1 MNDKEKIEEL
11 ENQIKFL
18 KNQVSALKSAHRI
31 DWTKYYMFG
40 DGKYE
45 GGLCHDSVSGVT
57 ERARLLAL
65 RIISLYEYPY
75 GDRLC
80 VRSYNPPDARK
91 LTVKQ
96 ANFINGFLD
105 EIYPIVEKYAM
116 IALKNNDLPKCEE
129 AKAVD
134 K

>member
-1 MNDKEKIEEL
+1 MSEKEKIEEL

-40 DGKYE
+40 DGKYD

-65 RIISLYEYPY
+65 RIMSLYEQQW
-75 GDRLC
+75 GDRVC
-80 VRSYNPPDARK
+80 VRSCNPPDARK

-116 IALKNNDLPKCEE
+116 IALKNDELRKCEE

>member
-1 MNDKEKIEEL
+1 MNEKEKIEEL

-18 KNQVSALKSAHRI
+18 KKQVSALKSAHRI

-45 GGLCHDSVSGVT
+45 GGLCHYAVSGVT
-57 ERARLLAL
+57 ERARLLGL
-65 RIISLYEYPY
+65 RIMSLYEEPY
-75 GDRLC
+75 GDRWC
-80 VRSYNPPDARK
+80 VNSHNPPDARK

-116 IALKNNDLPKCEE
+116 IALNDKDNLQGD
-129 AKAVD
+129 KAE
-134 K
+134 

>member
-1 MNDKEKIEEL
+1 MNDREKIEEL

-57 ERARLLAL
+57 ERSRLLAL
-65 RIISLYEYPY
+65 RIMSLYEQPC
-75 GDRLC
+75 GDRVC
-80 VRSYNPPDARK
+80 VQSCNPPNARK

-105 EIYPIVEKYAM
+105 EIYPIVEKYAI
-116 IALKNNDLPKCEE
+116 IALNNKELKGGT
-129 AKAVD
+129 AK
-134 K
+134 

>member
-18 KNQVSALKSAHRI
+18 KRQVSALKSAHRI
-31 DWTKYYMFG
+31 DWAKYYMFG

-45 GGLCHDSVSGVT
+45 GGLCADADSGVT

-65 RIISLYEYPY
+65 RIMSLYEKRV
-75 GDRLC
+75 GDRLY
-80 VRSYNPPDARK
+80 VRSCNPPNARK

-96 ANFINGFLD
+96 AEFANGFLD

-116 IALKNNDLPKCEE
+116 IALNDKDNLQGE
-129 AKAVD
+129 KAE
-134 K
+134 